1 MSTATKWDAVTV
13 RKTFIDYFTKEH
25 GHTFVPS
32 AKVVPYEDP
41 TLLFVNSG
49 MVQVSILACLI
60 VCCCQCIAI
69 TLLHDSRV
77 FIDPNISNFFC
88 CVFSRMI
95 QYKPL
100 FLGTADTNTDFGKLK
115 RAANSQKC
123 IRAGGKHNGRW
134 RFPCSECAQC

>member
-49 MVQVSILACLI
+49 MVQVSKAGMPECL
-60 VCCCQCIAI
+60 
-69 TLLHDSRV
+69 LLSIHRYHT
-77 FIDPNISNFFC
+77 P
-88 CVFSRMI
+88 
-95 QYKPL
+95 
-100 FLGTADTNTDFGKLK
+100 A
-115 RAANSQKC
+115 
-123 IRAGGKHNGRW
+123 
-134 RFPCSECAQC
+134 